1 MPDLEFLFN
10 PRSVAVVGASSNPD
24 SLANRNFLR
33 PLLALGY
40 QGRIYPVNPHH
51 SEIMGLRAYASI
63 LDIPEEVDNVV
74 CAIPASLTPK
84 LMEDCVKAK
93 AKAVTCYSAG
103 FSETGEEEGLRLE
116 KTIVEIARRGE
127 VRIIGP
133 NCLGVHHP
141 EVGLTF
147 EPNSSK
153 DSGPVSFL
161 SQSGG
166 NAREL
171 ILIATERGIRFSK
184 GISYG
189 NASDL
194 NEADFVEYF
203 AGDKDTKVIAAYIEG
218 IKEPQRF
225 LRMLAKAAGEKP
237 VIILKGGKTGAGTR
251 AVTSHTGALAGRRG
265 IWDIIC
271 RQAGVTQVGSL
282 EELADDILAFSCL
295 KPPRGR
301 RVGIVGVGGGA
312 SVQAADDCEIAGLAV
327 PPLPPD
333 VIRDIRE
340 FTPQAGVGLGN
351 PIDTS
356 ADVYW
361 DPALFAKTIRLVA
374 GFDRFDLVFIV
385 LGLIYA
391 AKHKIGMVR
400 EQIEALVEAGKE
412 TNKPVVVVL
421 RTGGLIEAE
430 QLACSVRA
438 QCLKAGFP
446 VYPSVRQAAQAIDH
460 LLVYYEDRER
470 KARQQ
475 LWETFR

>member
-10 PRSVAVVGASSNPD
+10 PRSVAIVGASSNPD
-24 SLANRNFLR
+24 SLANRNFIR

-51 SEIMGLRAYASI
+51 SEIMGLRAYPSI

-74 CAIPASLTPK
+74 CAIPAPLTPK
-84 LMEDCVKAK
+84 LMEDCVRAK

-103 FSETGEEEGLRLE
+103 FSETGEEEGLKLE
-116 KTIVEIARRGE
+116 RTIAEIARRGGM
-127 VRIIGP
+127 RIIGP
-133 NCLGVHHP
+133 NCLGVHCP

-147 EPNSSK
+147 EPNSSREN
-153 DSGPVSFL
+153 GHVSFL

-218 IKEPQRF
+218 IKEPPRF
-225 LRMLAKAAGEKP
+225 LRALAKAAGEKP

-251 AVTSHTGALAGRRG
+251 AVASHTGALAGSRG
-265 IWDIIC
+265 IWDALG
-271 RQAGVTQVGSL
+271 RQAGITQVSSL
-282 EELADDILAFSCL
+282 EEIADDILAFSYL

-312 SVQAADDCEIAGLAV
+312 SVQAADDCEATGLTV
-327 PPLPPD
+327 PPLPPELVHD
-333 VIRDIRE
+333 LRQ

-361 DPALFAKTIRLVA
+361 DPVLFAKTIRLVA
-374 GFDRFDLVFIV
+374 GFDGVDVLFIV

-391 AKHKIGMVR
+391 AKHKVGMVE
-400 EQIEALVEAGKE
+400 EQVKALIEAGQE
-412 TNKPVVVVL
+412 TDKPVVVVL

-430 QLACSVRA
+430 QLAYHLRVP
-438 QCLKAGFP
+438 CLEAGFP
-446 VYPSVRQAAQAIDH
+446 VYPSVRQAAQAMDH

-475 LWETFR
+475 LWETVR

>member
-1 MPDLEFLFN
+1 VPDLEFLFN
-10 PRSVAVVGASSNPD
+10 PRSVAIVGASSNPD
-24 SLANRNFLR
+24 SLANRNFIR

-40 QGRIYPVNPHH
+40 QGRIYPVNPHS
-51 SEIMGLRAYASI
+51 SEIMGLRAYARI

-74 CAIPASLTPK
+74 CAIPAPLTPK
-84 LMEDCVKAK
+84 LIEDCVRAN

-103 FSETGEEEGLRLE
+103 FSETGEEEGLKLE
-116 KTIVEIARRGE
+116 KTMAEIARRGG

-141 EVGLTF
+141 KVGLTF
-147 EPNSSK
+147 EPNSSR

-218 IKEPQRF
+218 IKEPPRF
-225 LRMLAKAAGEKP
+225 LRTLAKGAAEKP

-251 AVTSHTGALAGRRG
+251 AVTSHTGALAGSRRV
-265 IWDIIC
+265 WDVLC
-271 RQAGVTQVGSL
+271 RQANITQVGSL
-282 EELADDILAFSCL
+282 EELADDILAFTYL
-295 KPPRGR
+295 RPPRGR

-312 SVQAADDCEIAGLAV
+312 SVQAADDCEAAGLTV
-327 PPLPPD
+327 PLLPSGL
-333 VIRDIRE
+333 IQAIRE

-361 DPALFAKTIRLVA
+361 DPVLFAKTIRLVA
-374 GFDRFDLVFIV
+374 GFGGVDVLFIV

-391 AKHKIGMVR
+391 AKHKIGMVG
-400 EQIEALVEAGKE
+400 EQIKALVEVGRE
-412 TNKPVVVVL
+412 TDKPVVVVL

-430 QLACSVRA
+430 QLACTVRA
-438 QCLKAGFP
+438 QCLEAGYP
-446 VYPSVRQAAQAIDH
+446 VYPSVRQATQAIAH
-460 LLVYYEDRER
+460 LILYHENREQ
-470 KARQQ
+470 KGRQQ
-475 LWETFR
+475 SCETVR

>member
-24 SLANRNFLR
+24 SLANRNFIQ

-40 QGRIYPVNPHH
+40 RGSIYPVNPRQG
-51 SEIMGLRAYASI
+51 EIMGLKAYASV

-74 CAIPASLTPK
+74 CAIPAPLAPK
-84 LMEDCVKAK
+84 LLEDCVRAK

-103 FSETGEEEGLRLE
+103 FSETGEEEGLKLE
-116 KTIVEIARRGE
+116 KTMAEIARRGG

-147 EPNSSK
+147 EPNSSR

-171 ILIATERGIRFSK
+171 ILIATGRGIRFSK

-194 NEADFVEYF
+194 NEADFMEYF
-203 AGDKDTKVIAAYIEG
+203 AVDKDTRVIAAYIEG
-218 IKEPQRF
+218 IKEPPRF
-225 LRMLAKAAGEKP
+225 LRALARATQEKP

-251 AVTSHTGALAGRRG
+251 AVTSHTGALAGSRV
-265 IWDIIC
+265 IWDALC
-271 RQAGVTQVGSL
+271 RQAGATQVGNL
-282 EELADDILAFSCL
+282 EELADDILAFSYL
-295 KPPRGR
+295 RPPRGR

-312 SVQAADDCEIAGLAV
+312 SVQAADDCEAAGLTV
-327 PPLPPD
+327 SPLPPA
-333 VIRDIRE
+333 VVEAIRE

-361 DPALFAKTIRLVA
+361 DPVLFAKTIRLVA
-374 GFDRFDLVFIV
+374 GFDGVDLVFIV

-391 AKHKIGMVR
+391 AKHKVGMVGD
-400 EQIEALVEAGKE
+400 QVKALIEAGRE
-412 TNKPVVVVL
+412 TDKPVVVVL

-430 QLACSVRA
+430 QLACTMRA
-438 QCLKAGFP
+438 QCLEARFP
-446 VYPSVRQAAQAIDH
+446 VYTSVRQAAQAMDH
-460 LLVYYEDRER
+460 LIVYHEDRER

-475 LWETFR
+475 LW

>member
-1 MPDLEFLFN
+1 VPDLEFLFN

-24 SLANRNFLR
+24 SLANRNFIR

-40 QGRIYPVNPHH
+40 QGRIYPINPHQ
-51 SEIMGLRAYASI
+51 SEIMGLKAYASI

-74 CAIPASLTPK
+74 CAIPAPLTPR

-103 FSETGEEEGLRLE
+103 FSETGEEEGLKLE
-116 KTIVEIARRGE
+116 KTIAEIARRGG
-127 VRIIGP
+127 VRVIGP

-147 EPNSSK
+147 EPNSSRS
-153 DSGPVSFL
+153 SGPVSFL

-171 ILIATERGIRFSK
+171 ILIATGRGIRFSK

-203 AGDKDTKVIAAYIEG
+203 ADDKDTRVIAAYIEG
-218 IKEPQRF
+218 IKEPPRF
-225 LRMLAKAAGEKP
+225 LRALARVTQEKP
-237 VIILKGGKTGAGTR
+237 VIILKGGKSGAGTR
-251 AVTSHTGALAGRRG
+251 AVASHTGALAGSRG
-265 IWDIIC
+265 IWDALC
-271 RQAGVTQVGSL
+271 QQAGVTQVGSL
-282 EELADDILAFSCL
+282 EELAGDILAFSYL

-312 SVQAADDCEIAGLAV
+312 SVQAADDCEATGLTV
-327 PPLPPD
+327 PPFPPA
-333 VIRDIRE
+333 VVQAIRE

-361 DPALFAKTIRLVA
+361 DPVLFAKTIRLVA
-374 GFDRFDLVFIV
+374 GFDGVDILFIV

-391 AKHKIGMVR
+391 AKHKVGMVD
-400 EQIEALVEAGKE
+400 EQVKALIEAGRE
-412 TNKPVVVVL
+412 TDKPVVVVL
-421 RTGGLIEAE
+421 RTGGLVEAE
-430 QLACSVRA
+430 QLAGVLRVP
-438 QCLKAGFP
+438 CLEAGFP
-446 VYPSVRQAAQAIDH
+446 VYTSVRQAARAMDH
-460 LLVYYEDRER
+460 LILCHEDRER

-475 LWETFR
+475 LGESVS